1 MYRLDRDRIIAEL
14 RGYARDALKKGAL
27 LVVLVGSLAR
37 GDYTAY
43 SDADVVV
50 VLESS
55 DKKPHERISEFLDPT
70 LTVDIDPFVYTL
82 DEILDFARS
91 GRRIV
96 KEILEHGV
104 VLAGDEKLLARI
116 REVYESS
123 RNFSKQQPTAQPRGH
138 EAQ

>member
-1 MYRLDRDRIIAEL
+1 MYRLDREKVVAEL
-14 RGYARDALKKGAL
+14 RRYARDALRKGAL

-55 DKKPHERISEFLDPT
+55 DKKPHERIPEFLDPT
-70 LTVDIDPFVYTL
+70 LTVDVNPFVYTL

-91 GRRIV
+91 GRRVV
-96 KEILEHGV
+96 KEVLEYGV
-104 VLAGDEKLLARI
+104 VLEDDERLLMLI
-116 REVYESS
+116 REAYELS
-123 RNFSKQQPTAQPRGH
+123 RKLP
-138 EAQ
+138 E

>member
-1 MYRLDRDRIIAEL
+1 MPEKSWSSAGVRLYRLDREKVVAEL
-14 RGYARDALKKGAL
+14 RRYARDALRKGAL

-55 DKKPHERISEFLDPT
+55 DKKPHERIPEFLDPT
-70 LTVDIDPFVYTL
+70 LTVDVNPFVYTL

-91 GRRIV
+91 GRRVV
-96 KEILEHGV
+96 KEVLEYGV
-104 VLAGDEKLLARI
+104 VLEDDERLLMLI
-116 REVYESS
+116 REAYELS
-123 RNFSKQQPTAQPRGH
+123 RKLP
-138 EAQ
+138 E